1 MRNPNTLAKELHMTN
16 DLDRRNQ
23 PPASQRVGFTLV
35 ELLVVVAIIGT
46 LVGLLL
52 PAVQSARAAARRTQ
66 CASNMRQVGL
76 AMAQFCDAH
85 RGRFPETAHNEANDE
100 QRSWIYTIAPFME
113 SVDSVRICPD
123 DRKAAERL
131 SERLTSYVLNAYLT
145 DEGGSGSVTNRN
157 KLQTVSKTL
166 VAFEIADQKA
176 ATIENDH
183 VHNHAWF
190 TDMNV
195 ARKEVLSKIRADA
208 AIERHANA
216 SHFLYAD
223 WRVESVDS
231 ATIAEWAAAQ
241 TRTNN
246 FCLPK

>member
-1 MRNPNTLAKELHMTN
+1 MSN
-16 DLDRRNQ
+16 DLDRRNHR
-23 PPASQRVGFTLV
+23 PAGRRVGFTLV

-46 LVGLLL
+46 LVALLL
-52 PAVQSARAAARRTQ
+52 PAVQSVRAAARRTQ
-66 CASNMRQVGL
+66 CGSNMRQVGL
-76 AMAQFCDAH
+76 AMGQFCDSH
-85 RGRFPETAHNEANDE
+85 RGRFPETSHNEANDE

-113 SVDSVRICPD
+113 SVDAVRICPD
-123 DRKAAERL
+123 DRKATERL
-131 SERLTSYVLNAYLT
+131 SERLTSYVMNAYLT

-183 VHNHAWF
+183 LHNHAWF
-190 TDMNV
+190 TDLSV
-195 ARKEVLSKIRADA
+195 ARKEVLSKIRSDA

-231 ATIAEWAAAQ
+231 TTISDWAATQ
-241 TRTNN
+241 TRMNN